1 VENCFTAYGDTRAVL
16 HVSVV
21 SVLVNLVAAPAL
33 IFGVG
38 PVPELGVAGAA
49 LGTVLSGIVGFVH
62 ILAYAAGIGR
72 DTFRLTRDAFAVDL
86 SVVREVVAVGLPS
99 VASAG

>member
-1 VENCFTAYGDTRAVL
+1 VLPVGAVGDTVENCFTAYGDTRAVL

-38 PVPELGVAGAA
+38 PVPELAAGRGPRYRSA
-49 LGTVLSGIVGFVH
+49 LSGFVH
-62 ILAYAAGIGR
+62 IRAYAAGIGR
-72 DTFRLTRDAFAVDL
+72 DHRLATRSL
-86 SVVREVVAVGLPS
+86 WS
-99 VASAG
+99 